1 MRSAKKH
8 AAAAGGA
15 LWQRRARIEMDPP
28 RAVGP
33 PRTLRGAGWPRP
45 PLVTLASTDL
55 PTGAA
60 QSTREDG
67 SISRRPVGLAEIA
80 VSVLVALAIG
90 AGLSALW
97 LRVGPD
103 GAFVPG
109 LTGHG
114 PDAAAWP
121 RLFALWLPAGH
132 VLFAG
137 VHAWLGRWDPRGR
150 LRRCFLADQALS
162 LALALLIAA
171 TLIGMRDHD
180 ALRNTLGAWYVLFV
194 GAKTA
199 VLLRAIW
206 RWMAAES
213 PGARYATVALF
224 LGALLPYLLLGA
236 HVVTAM
242 SATGDEPY
250 YLLIA
255 QSLLHEQDLDL
266 ADNFAGADYLPF
278 YWGRLTTRTPGVR
291 TTEDGR
297 IYAEAFQGLQPVWL
311 LPGYWLAGRAGAVVV
326 VNLASALALAL
337 TFRLALLS
345 GASTR
350 AAFLAWLG
358 AAFSLPVLSFAV
370 SPWPEMTG
378 AFFATAAV
386 FVLLREP
393 GTRRAIAVAGGLLA
407 LMVATKT
414 RLFLLAVPIM
424 AGFARRAGWRAG
436 AALGALGG
444 MAFAA
449 ASAYDALA
457 QMGQVARRV
466 RQVGLLQ
473 TLEWLLAWTVRAPTE
488 YRGHLGLLLDQ
499 EFGVLL
505 CAPVL
510 ALSLAGAVAA
520 GRERRWRYVLLTAGP
535 FLLAWYYLGA
545 VALSRSRVD
554 QHWHAGFSPPGRF
567 VVAALPLLAVCG
579 ATMLDRLRSRLAW
592 SVTAGLY
599 AITLGQ
605 ALLASVR
612 PDWRFHRGVGRATPL
627 AELFAYTGLDAGRLL
642 PSYVSPGNAW
652 VAPGVAVLAVV
663 TLAGLV
669 AAHRV
674 GAAPPRRAWILGTA
688 GAAILALT
696 LPAALWLRP
705 TGDYP
710 AAAGRGR
717 DGAPFHG
724 VIQVD
729 TGEGVAA
736 RERLVWAMRRAGAV
750 ELAPR
755 LPSGEYRIVV
765 TAGAQGTPQGP
776 TIRLELDGR
785 ARDLVP
791 MAAASPPAWLER
803 DYVADIAW
811 PGGRLPIRVELAE
824 VTRTDPARLVYIQKI
839 EVKALARGSGGPAG
853 AAAGGSR

>member
-1 MRSAKKH
+1 
-8 AAAAGGA
+8 
-15 LWQRRARIEMDPP
+15 
-28 RAVGP
+28 
-33 PRTLRGAGWPRP
+33 
-45 PLVTLASTDL
+45 VTLASTDL
-55 PTGAA
+55 PAGPVPGR
-60 QSTREDG
+60 REDG
-67 SISRRPVGLAEIA
+67 TSRSRRPGGHAEIA
-80 VSVLVALAIG
+80 LSVLVALVIG
-90 AGLSALW
+90 GGLSALW
-97 LRVGPD
+97 QRVGPD
-103 GAFVPG
+103 GAFVQG

-114 PDAAAWP
+114 PDTAAWP
-121 RLFALWLPAGH
+121 RLFTLWLPAGH

-137 VHAWLGRWDPRGR
+137 VHAWLGRRDPGGR
-150 LRRCFLADQALS
+150 LRRWFLADQALS

-171 TLIGMRDHD
+171 TLIGMRDHG
-180 ALRNTLGAWYVLFV
+180 ALRNALGAWFVLFV

-199 VLLRAIW
+199 LLLRATW

-213 PGARYATVALF
+213 PGARHATGALF
-224 LGALLPYLLLGA
+224 FGALLPYLLLGA
-236 HVVTAM
+236 HVVTVM
-242 SATGDEPY
+242 SSTSDEPY
-250 YLLIA
+250 YLLVA
-255 QSLLHEQDLDL
+255 HSLLHEQDLDL
-266 ADNFAGADYLPF
+266 ADNFARADYLPF
-278 YWGRLTTRTPGVR
+278 YWGRLTTRTPGIR

-297 IYAEAFQGLQPVWL
+297 IYADAFQGLQPVWL
-311 LPGYWLAGRAGAVVV
+311 LPGYWLAGRAGAVAV

-345 GASTR
+345 GASVR

-358 AAFSLPVLSFAV
+358 AAFSLPVVSFAV

-393 GTRRAIAVAGGLLA
+393 RARRAIAAAAGLLA

-414 RLFLLAVPIM
+414 RLFLLAIPIM
-424 AGFARRAGWRAG
+424 AGFVRRAGWRAVT
-436 AALGALGG
+436 ALGVLGG
-444 MAFAA
+444 MAFAI
-449 ASAYDALA
+449 ASVYDALA
-457 QMGQVARRV
+457 QAGQVVHRI

-473 TLEWLLAWTVRAPTE
+473 TLEWLMVWTVRGPTE

-505 CAPVL
+505 SAPVL

-520 GRERRWRYVLLTAGP
+520 ARERRWRYVLLTAGP
-535 FLLAWYYLGA
+535 FLVAWYYLGA
-545 VALSRSRVD
+545 IALSRSRVD

-567 VVAALPLLAVCG
+567 VAAALPLLAVCG

-592 SVTAGLY
+592 SVAAGLY
-599 AITLGQ
+599 AITFGQ
-605 ALLASVR
+605 TLLASIR

-652 VAPGVAVLAVV
+652 VAPGLAVLAAI

-669 AAHRV
+669 AARRV
-674 GAAPPRRAWILGTA
+674 GAAPPRRTWVLGTA
-688 GAAILALT
+688 AAAILALA
-696 LPAALWLRP
+696 LPAALWLGP

-710 AAAGRGR
+710 AAPGRGR

-724 VIQVD
+724 IIQVD
-729 TGEGVAA
+729 TGEGAAA
-736 RERLVWAMRRAGAV
+736 RERLVWAMRRAGTV

-755 LPSGEYRIVV
+755 LRPGEYRIVV
-765 TAGAQGTPQGP
+765 TAGAQGEPKGP

-785 ARDLVP
+785 AGGLVS
-791 MAAASPPAWLER
+791 MAAASPPLWLER

-824 VTRTDPARLVYIQKI
+824 VSATAPARLAYIQKI
-839 EVKALARGSGGPAG
+839 EVTALARGAGGAAG
-853 AAAGGSR
+853 TAAGGSR

>member
-1 MRSAKKH
+1 M
-8 AAAAGGA
+8 
-15 LWQRRARIEMDPP
+15 
-28 RAVGP
+28 
-33 PRTLRGAGWPRP
+33 
-45 PLVTLASTDL
+45 TLASTDL
-55 PTGAA
+55 PAGTV
-60 QSTREDG
+60 QSGREDG
-67 SISRRPVGLAEIA
+67 SISRRPVGRAEIA
-80 VSVLVALAIG
+80 VSALVALAIG

-97 LRVGPD
+97 QRVGPG

-114 PDAAAWP
+114 PDASAWP

-132 VLFAG
+132 VLFAA

-162 LALALLIAA
+162 LALVLLVAA
-171 TLIGMRDHD
+171 TLIGVRDHGV
-180 ALRNTLGAWYVLFV
+180 LRNTLGAWYVLFV
-194 GAKTA
+194 SAKTA
-199 VLLRAIW
+199 LLMRAIW
-206 RWMAAES
+206 RWMVLES
-213 PGARYATVALF
+213 PGARYATVAVF
-224 LGALLPYLLLGA
+224 LGALLPYVLLGA

-242 SATGDEPY
+242 SSAGDEPY
-250 YLLIA
+250 YLLVA
-255 QSLLHEQDLDL
+255 HSLLHEQDLDL
-266 ADNFAGADYLPF
+266 ADNFARADYLPF

-311 LPGYWLAGRAGAVVV
+311 LPGYWLAGRAGAVAF

-358 AAFSLPVLSFAV
+358 AAFSLPVVSFAV

-393 GTRRAIAVAGGLLA
+393 GTRRAIAAAGGLLA

-424 AGFARRAGWRAG
+424 AGFVRRAGWRAV
-436 AALGALGG
+436 AALGVLGG

-457 QMGQVARRV
+457 QMGQVVRRM

-510 ALSLAGAVAA
+510 ALALAGAVAA
-520 GRERRWRYVLLTAGP
+520 ARERRWRYVLLTAGP

-554 QHWHAGFSPPGRF
+554 QHWHAGFGPPGRF
-567 VVAALPLLAVCG
+567 VAAALPLLAVCG

-592 SVTAGLY
+592 SVAASLY

-652 VAPGVAVLAVV
+652 VAPGVAVLAAV

-669 AAHRV
+669 
-674 GAAPPRRAWILGTA
+674 GARRAGTAPPRGTWVIGTA
-688 GAAILALT
+688 AAAILTLA

-705 TGDYP
+705 AGDYP
-710 AAAGRGR
+710 AVLGRSR

-724 VIQVD
+724 IIQVD
-729 TGEGVAA
+729 TGEGATA
-736 RERLVWAMRRAGAV
+736 RERLVWAMRRAGAI

-755 LPSGEYRIVV
+755 LRPGEYRIVV
-765 TAGAQGTPQGP
+765 TAGAQGAPQGP

-785 ARDLVP
+785 AMDLVP

-803 DYVADIAW
+803 DYVADVAW

-824 VTRTDPARLVYIQKI
+824 VSATAPARLAYIQRI
-839 EVKALARGSGGPAG
+839 EVTALARGAGG
-853 AAAGGSR
+853 AARTATGGSR